1 MEDVVK
7 ADALKFGEMNMDHYG
22 VTLTTI
28 FWVSDEETT
37 PPANS
42 GFATH
47 KTKAT
52 FCHLYWVSTSPLCLV
67 LFRPPEAVDTSN
79 DRRDLRY
86 FPLTTVKTDDT
97 EILNIILDWIYF
109 AANTTAN
116 LKPELGQLQQTLQL
130 IAPIIDD
137 VVKFNQILDRSEQQS
152 AMFIDRIQDAE
163 KQVQKC
169 SKIKRNLKLKDAN
182 NKLLR
187 FFQLEFQ
194 AYQSRDI
201 RQTLVENSL
210 SVSSRYELIERGKL
224 GWRVPLL
231 PGDIV
236 TFDEPLK
243 KLKAKVFEDLDAYDD
258 GSNGNSNSMEI
269 DDDDGGDRSS
279 VVVVAAA
286 GGCGKTTLVTMLCHD
301 SDILGKIL

>member
-1 MEDVVK
+1 MGDPLLSES
-7 ADALKFGEMNMDHYG
+7 
-22 VTLTTI
+22 I
-28 FWVSDEETT
+28 
-37 PPANS
+37 
-42 GFATH
+42 
-47 KTKAT
+47 TK
-52 FCHLYWVSTSPLCLV
+52 L
-67 LFRPPEAVDTSN
+67 
-79 DRRDLRY
+79 
-86 FPLTTVKTDDT
+86 T
-97 EILNIILDWIYF
+97 EIVIF
-109 AANTTAN
+109 VANTTSN

-201 RQTLVENSL
+201 RQTLVEVND
-210 SVSSRYELIERGKL
+210 VKSRMNN
-224 GWRVPLL
+224 
-231 PGDIV
+231 
-236 TFDEPLK
+236 
-243 KLKAKVFEDLDAYDD
+243 D
-258 GSNGNSNSMEI
+258 GSNGDSNSMEI

-301 SDILGKIL
+301 SDILVSETPNFMAIVSDLLNPNPSGQLLVKLFFHELSLI